1 MSFTN
6 IYIYFKVK
14 KKRSIVYI
22 CKYFLVNAIEFPQCA
37 NTMSVVQTKAVLYLV

>member
-14 KKRSIVYI
+14 KKSIVYI